1 MKRKLDVMLIATFIT
16 TLFYSASY
24 PFINKV
30 IISNVS
36 ETFIALSQ
44 IINCISVVFF
54 AFIWNKFS
62 HKLFKFYPAFCIF
75 ETLLSIMST
84 LVAVTTGNIL
94 AYYIMDTLIFAIVTR
109 NICCGGIK
117 LRSLRYNTE
126 IAREHFDNNN
136 LSSNAIATIIGSAIA
151 MILKLDFI
159 PMLWIATVGNAVDNI
174 FYIFIYRNCKKELNS
189 EKEQDNDRCNQYI

>member
-1 MKRKLDVMLIATFIT
+1 MENKGELKMKRKLDGMLLATFIT

-54 AFIWNKFS
+54 GFIWNKFS

-109 NICCGGIK
+109 NICCGGVK
-117 LRSLRYNTE
+117 LRTLRYNTE
-126 IAREHFDNNN
+126 AARECFDNNN
-136 LSSNAIATIIGSAIA
+136 NSANAIATIIGSAIA
-151 MILKLDFI
+151 IVLKLDFI
-159 PMLWIATVGNAVDNI
+159 TMLWIATIGNAIDNI
-174 FYIFIYRNCKKELNS
+174 FYIVIYIKTKK
-189 EKEQDNDRCNQYI
+189 R